1 MGLLTDLA
9 NWFSTPAHWQGTTG
23 IPVLVGQH
31 VLMSLA
37 ATLIAMA
44 VALPVGVGLGHV
56 GKGGLLAINV
66 TNVGRAVPSFA
77 LMVFFVLVFGLGTAP
92 TLVALI
98 VLAVPPVITNAYQG
112 MRSVDRD
119 LVDAA
124 RGLGMTE
131 WQILWQVEVPVAIPI
146 IMAGVRTAGV
156 QVVATATL
164 GAYVAWGGLGLLIEQ
179 GLNTATGYSELLAGA
194 ILVALL
200 AGVAE
205 GLLALL
211 QRLLTPVGLRKVSG
225 SRAGRA
231 AEPST
236 SRGRAAATG
245 RPT

>member
-1 MGLLTDLA
+1 MEILTGLGHWFATPA
-9 NWFSTPAHWQGTTG
+9 NWRGTTG
-23 IPVLVGQH
+23 VPTLLGQH

-44 VALPVGVGLGHV
+44 IALPLGVGLGHV

-66 TNVGRAVPSFA
+66 TNVGRAIPSFA

-92 TLVALI
+92 TLIALI

-131 WQILWQVEVPVAIPI
+131 WQILRQVEVPVAIAV

-164 GAYVAWGGLGLLIEQ
+164 GAYVAWGGLGTLIEQ

-200 AGVAE
+200 AGLAE

-211 QRLLTPVGLRKVSG
+211 QRLLTPAGLRKVGG
-225 SRAGRA
+225 SRAAGA
-231 AEPST
+231 ARPST
-236 SRGRAAATG
+236 SPDKAAA
-245 RPT
+245 

>member
-1 MGLLTDLA
+1 MGLLAQQWHWFTDPA
-9 NWFSTPAHWQGTTG
+9 NWQGSTG
-23 IPVLVGQH
+23 IPTLLSQH
-31 VLMSLA
+31 VVMSLA

-44 VALPVGVGLGHV
+44 VALPIGIGLGHV

-66 TNVGRAVPSFA
+66 TNVGRAIPSFA
-77 LMVFFVLVFGLGTAP
+77 LMVFFVLIFGLGAAP
-92 TLVALI
+92 TLIALV

-131 WQILWQVEVPVAIPI
+131 TQILRRVEVPIAIPVV
-146 IMAGVRTAGV
+146 MAGVRTAGV

-179 GLNTATGYSELLAGA
+179 GLNTATGYTELLGGA

-200 AGVAE
+200 AGATE

-211 QRLLTPVGLRKVSG
+211 QRLLTPAGLRKVSG
-225 SRAGRA
+225 SRAAGASR
-231 AEPST
+231 PST
-236 SRGRAAATG
+236 SKGKAAA
-245 RPT
+245 

>member
-1 MGLLTDLA
+1 MEILTGLGRWFATPA
-9 NWFSTPAHWQGTTG
+9 NWRGTTG
-23 IPVLVGQH
+23 VPTLLGQH

-44 VALPVGVGLGHV
+44 IALPLGVGLGHV

-66 TNVGRAVPSFA
+66 TNVGRAIPSFA

-92 TLVALI
+92 TLIALI

-131 WQILWQVEVPVAIPI
+131 WQILRQVEVPVAIAV

-164 GAYVAWGGLGLLIEQ
+164 GAYVAWGGLGTLIEQ

-200 AGVAE
+200 AGLAE

-211 QRLLTPVGLRKVSG
+211 QRLLTPAGLRKVG
-225 SRAGRA
+225 ASRAAGA
-231 AEPST
+231 AEPSA
-236 SRGRAAATG
+236 SRGSAAA
-245 RPT
+245 

>member
-1 MGLLTDLA
+1 MGLLTQQWQWFTDPA
-9 NWFSTPAHWQGTTG
+9 NWRGTTG
-23 IPVLVGQH
+23 IPTLLSQH
-31 VLMSLA
+31 VLISLA

-44 VALPVGVGLGHV
+44 IALPIGIILGHL

-66 TNVGRAVPSFA
+66 TNVGRAIPSFA
-77 LMVFFVLVFGLGTAP
+77 LMVFFVLVFGLGTLP
-92 TLVALI
+92 TLIALI

-131 WQILWQVEVPVAIPI
+131 FQILRRIEVPIAIPV

-179 GLNTATGYSELLAGA
+179 GLNTATGYSELLGGA

-200 AGVAE
+200 AGATE
-205 GLLALL
+205 GLLALV
-211 QRLLTPVGLRKVSG
+211 QRLLTPAGLRKVSA
-225 SRAGRA
+225 SRAAGA
-231 AEPST
+231 AQPST
-236 SRGRAAATG
+236 SKGRAAA
-245 RPT
+245 

>member
-1 MGLLTDLA
+1 MGLLAQQWQWFTDPA
-9 NWFSTPAHWQGTTG
+9 NWQGSTG
-23 IPVLVGQH
+23 IPTLLSQH

-44 VALPVGVGLGHV
+44 IALPVGIGLGHV

-77 LMVFFVLVFGLGTAP
+77 LMVFFVLIFGLGTAP
-92 TLVALI
+92 TLIALV

-131 WQILWQVEVPVAIPI
+131 TQILRRVEVPIAVPVV
-146 IMAGVRTAGV
+146 MAGVRTAGV

-179 GLNTATGYSELLAGA
+179 GLNTATGYTELLGGA

-200 AGVAE
+200 AGVTE

-211 QRLLTPVGLRKVSG
+211 QRLLTPAGLRKVSG
-225 SRAGRA
+225 SRAAGA
-231 AEPST
+231 APPST
-236 SRGRAAATG
+236 SKGRAAA
-245 RPT
+245 

>member
-1 MGLLTDLA
+1 MDLLTQQWHWFA
-9 NWFSTPAHWQGTTG
+9 TASNWRGATG
-23 IPVLVGQH
+23 IPTLVGQH

-44 VALPVGVGLGHV
+44 VALPVGVVLGHL

-77 LMVFFVLVFGLGTAP
+77 LMIFFVLIFGLGTAP
-92 TLVALI
+92 TLIALI

-131 WQILWQVEVPVAIPI
+131 AQVLRRVELPIALPV

-179 GLNTATGYSELLAGA
+179 GLNTATGYSELLGGA

-200 AGVAE
+200 AGVTE

-211 QRLLTPVGLRKVSG
+211 QRLLTPAGLRKVG
-225 SRAGRA
+225 ASRAAGA
-231 AEPST
+231 AESAT
-236 SRGRAAATG
+236 SQGKAAA
-245 RPT
+245 

>member
-1 MGLLTDLA
+1 MDLLTQLWR
-9 NWFSTPAHWQGTTG
+9 WFATASHWRGTTG
-23 IPVLVGQH
+23 IPTLVGQH

-44 VALPVGVGLGHV
+44 VALPIGVALGHL

-77 LMVFFVLVFGLGTAP
+77 LMVFFVLIFGLGTAP
-92 TLVALI
+92 TLIALI

-131 WQILWQVEVPVAIPI
+131 AQVLRRVELPIAVPV

-179 GLNTATGYSELLAGA
+179 GLNTATGYSELLGGA

-200 AGVAE
+200 AGVTE

-211 QRLLTPVGLRKVSG
+211 QRLLTPAGLRKVG
-225 SRAGRA
+225 ASRAAGA
-231 AEPST
+231 ARSST
-236 SRGRAAATG
+236 SQDSAAA
-245 RPT
+245 

>member
-1 MGLLTDLA
+1 MGLLEQLWQ
-9 NWFSTPAHWQGTTG
+9 WFTNPATWRGTTG
-23 IPVLVGQH
+23 IPTLLSQH
-31 VLMSLA
+31 VLMSLG

-44 VALPVGVGLGHV
+44 IALPIGIILGHL

-66 TNVGRAVPSFA
+66 TNVGRAIPSFA
-77 LMVFFVLVFGLGTAP
+77 LMVFFVLVFGLGALP
-92 TLVALI
+92 TLIALI

-131 WQILWQVEVPVAIPI
+131 SQILRHVEVPIAVPV

-179 GLNTATGYSELLAGA
+179 GLNTATGYSELLGGA

-200 AGVAE
+200 AGLTE

-211 QRLLTPVGLRKVSG
+211 QRLLTPAGLRKVSA
-225 SRAGRA
+225 SRAAGA
-231 AEPST
+231 AESST
-236 SRGRAAATG
+236 SESRAAA
-245 RPT
+245 

>member
-1 MGLLTDLA
+1 MGFLGELWHWFLSPA
-9 NWFSTPAHWQGTTG
+9 NWHGTTG
-23 IPVLVGQH
+23 IPTLVVQH

-44 VALPVGVGLGHV
+44 IALPIGVGLGHL

-66 TNVGRAVPSFA
+66 SNVGRAIPSFA
-77 LMVFFVLVFGLGTAP
+77 LMVFFVLIFGLGTAP
-92 TLVALI
+92 TLIALV

-131 WQILWQVEVPVAIPI
+131 AQILWRVEFPIAIPVL
-146 IMAGVRTAGV
+146 MAGVRTAGV

-179 GLNTATGYSELLAGA
+179 GLNTATGYSELLGGA

-200 AGVAE
+200 AGITE

-211 QRLLTPVGLRKVSG
+211 QRLLTPAGLRKVSA
-225 SRAGRA
+225 SRAAGA

-236 SRGRAAATG
+236 SSGRLAA
-245 RPT
+245 

>member
-1 MGLLTDLA
+1 MDLLTQQWHWFA
-9 NWFSTPAHWQGTTG
+9 TPSNWRGATG
-23 IPVLVGQH
+23 IPTLVGQH

-44 VALPVGVGLGHV
+44 VALPVGVVLGHL

-66 TNVGRAVPSFA
+66 TNVGRAIPSFA
-77 LMVFFVLVFGLGTAP
+77 LMIFFVLIFGLGTAP
-92 TLVALI
+92 TLIALI

-131 WQILWQVEVPVAIPI
+131 AQVLRRVELPIALPV

-179 GLNTATGYSELLAGA
+179 GLNTATGYSELLGGA

-200 AGVAE
+200 AGVTE

-211 QRLLTPVGLRKVSG
+211 QRLLTPAGLRKVG
-225 SRAGRA
+225 ASRAAGA
-231 AEPST
+231 AESAT
-236 SRGRAAATG
+236 SQGKAAA
-245 RPT
+245 

>member
-1 MGLLTDLA
+1 MGGLWAWFTMPA
-9 NWFSTPAHWQGTTG
+9 NWHGPSG
-23 IPVLVGQH
+23 IPTLLGQH
-31 VLMSLA
+31 ILISLV

-44 VALPVGVGLGHV
+44 IALPIGVGLGHL

-66 TNVGRAVPSFA
+66 TNVGRAIPSFA
-77 LMVFFVLVFGLGTAP
+77 LMVFFVLIFGLGTPP
-92 TLVALI
+92 TLIALI

-112 MRSVDRD
+112 MRSVDRE

-124 RGLGMTE
+124 RGLGMRE
-131 WQILWQVEVPVAIPI
+131 AQILWQVEVPVAIPV

-179 GLNTATGYSELLAGA
+179 GLNTATGYSELLGGA

-200 AGVAE
+200 AGATE

-211 QRLLTPVGLRKVSG
+211 QRFLTPSGLRKVG
-225 SRAGRA
+225 VSRAAGA
-231 AEPST
+231 AEPSI
-236 SRGRAAATG
+236 SRGSTAA
-245 RPT
+245 

>member
-1 MGLLTDLA
+1 MGLLTELAHWFATPA
-9 NWFSTPAHWQGTTG
+9 NWRGTTG
-23 IPVLVGQH
+23 VPTLVGQH

-44 VALPVGVGLGHV
+44 LALPIGVGLGHV
-56 GKGGLLAINV
+56 GRGGLLAINV
-66 TNVGRAVPSFA
+66 TNVGRAIPSFA

-92 TLVALI
+92 TLIALI

-112 MRSVDRD
+112 MRSVDRE

-131 WQILWQVEVPVAIPI
+131 WQLLRQVEVPVAIPV

-200 AGVAE
+200 AGVTE

-211 QRLLTPVGLRKVSG
+211 QRLLTPAGLRKVG
-225 SRAGRA
+225 ASRAAGA
-231 AEPST
+231 AES
-236 SRGRAAATG
+236 SASSNRAAA
-245 RPT
+245 

>member
-1 MGLLTDLA
+1 MGLFGQLWHWFVTPA
-9 NWFSTPAHWQGTTG
+9 NWHGTSG
-23 IPVLVGQH
+23 IPTLLGQH
-31 VLMSLA
+31 VLISLA

-44 VALPVGVGLGHV
+44 IALPIGVGLGHL
-56 GKGGLLAINV
+56 GRGGLLAINV
-66 TNVGRAVPSFA
+66 TNVGRAIPSFA
-77 LMVFFVLVFGLGTAP
+77 LMVFFVLIFGLGTAP

-131 WQILWQVEVPVAIPI
+131 AQILRRVELPIAIRV
-146 IMAGVRTAGV
+146 IMAGVRTAAV

-179 GLNTATGYSELLAGA
+179 GLNTATGYSELLGGA

-200 AGVAE
+200 AGATE
-205 GLLALL
+205 GLLAVL
-211 QRLLTPVGLRKVSG
+211 QRLLTPAGLRKVG
-225 SRAGRA
+225 ASRAAGA
-231 AEPST
+231 ARSSPPG
-236 SRGRAAATG
+236 GRAAA
-245 RPT
+245 

>member
-1 MGLLTDLA
+1 MGVLGGLWS
-9 NWFSTPAHWQGTTG
+9 WFATPGTWQGANG
-23 IPVLVGQH
+23 IPTLLGQH
-31 VLMSLA
+31 VLISLA

-44 VALPVGVGLGHV
+44 IALPIGIGLGHI

-66 TNVGRAVPSFA
+66 TNVGRAIPSLA
-77 LMVFFVLVFGLGTAP
+77 LMVFFVLIFGLGTPP
-92 TLVALI
+92 TLIALV

-131 WQILWQVEVPVAIPI
+131 AQILWQVEVPVAIPL

-179 GLNTATGYSELLAGA
+179 GLNTATGYAELLGGA

-200 AGVAE
+200 AGATE
-205 GLLALL
+205 GLLAGL
-211 QRLLTPVGLRKVSG
+211 QRVLTPAALRKVSG
-225 SRAGRA
+225 SRSARTAGQ
-231 AEPST
+231 ST
-236 SRGRAAATG
+236 TRGSAAA
-245 RPT
+245 